1 MIIKNVKIY
10 GKELKDLEISQG
22 LIQKIGENLQGEEI
36 FDAKGL
42 TLLPSFIDLCV
53 YLKNDKFSLNHLDLL
68 EKECLKGGV
77 STILLRDV
85 MDFDEETFILFL
97 QNLSHRTL
105 QIFSSVKVKEPLKNI
120 ASMINQGAVALE
132 LESKLNAN
140 ILKIAM
146 QYALMKKVPIFAK
159 CLNEDF
165 DDNGVMND
173 CLLSSKL
180 GLIGMSEIA
189 ESSEVAKLKEIAA
202 FYQSEVIY
210 DCLSLARSLKIATD
224 ETILVSIHHLI
235 KNENACENFN
245 TAAKIK
251 PPLRSEEDRAFL
263 QNALKK
269 GKIRFLS
276 AMHCPKSSN
285 LKDLAFDEAAFGIHS
300 ICEYVSLC
308 YNFLVQNDFISWEK
322 LCEATS
328 LNPAK
333 FLKLNSGE
341 IKEGKEANLILFD
354 ENVST
359 KAPLNSLYS
368 KDTLK
373 GEVKHHLLKGEFVF

>member
-1 MIIKNVKIY
+1 MIIKNAKIY

-22 LIQKIGENLQGEEI
+22 FIQKIGENLQGEEI

-68 EKECLKGGV
+68 EKECLKGGI

-308 YNFLVQNDFISWEK
+308 YSFLVQNDFISWEK

>member
-1 MIIKNVKIY
+1 MIIKNAKIY

-180 GLIGMSEIA
+180 GLIGMSEVA
-189 ESSEVAKLKEIAA
+189 ESSEVAKLKEIAT

-224 ETILVSIHHLI
+224 EMILVSIHHLI

-263 QNALKK
+263 QNTLKK

-308 YNFLVQNDFISWEK
+308 YSFLVQNNFISWEK

-333 FLKLNSGE
+333 FLKLSSGE

-368 KDTLK
+368 KNTLK

>member
-1 MIIKNVKIY
+1 MIIKNAKIY

-180 GLIGMSEIA
+180 GLIGMSEVA
-189 ESSEVAKLKEIAA
+189 ESSEVAKLKEIAI

-251 PPLRSEEDRAFL
+251 PPLRSEEDRVFL

-276 AMHCPKSSN
+276 AMHCPKSLN

-308 YNFLVQNDFISWEK
+308 YSFLVQNDFISWEK

-373 GEVKHHLLKGEFVF
+373 GEVKHHFLKGEFVF

>member
-1 MIIKNVKIY
+1 MIIKNAKIY

-68 EKECLKGGV
+68 EKECLKGGI

-224 ETILVSIHHLI
+224 EMILVSIHHLI

-308 YNFLVQNDFISWEK
+308 YSFLVQNDFISWEK

>member
-1 MIIKNVKIY
+1 MIIKNAKIY

-68 EKECLKGGV
+68 EKECLKGGI

-308 YNFLVQNDFISWEK
+308 YSFLVQNDFISWEK
-322 LCEATS
+322 LCEVTS

-373 GEVKHHLLKGEFVF
+373 GEVKHHLLKGKFVF

>member
-1 MIIKNVKIY
+1 MIIKNAKIY

-22 LIQKIGENLQGEEI
+22 LIQKIGENLQGDEI

-173 CLLSSKL
+173 CLLSSQL
-180 GLIGMSEIA
+180 GLIGMSEVA

-202 FYQSEVIY
+202 FYQSEIIY
-210 DCLSLARSLKIATD
+210 DRLSLAKSLDLAQN

-308 YNFLVQNDFISWEK
+308 YSFLVQNDFISWEK

>member
-68 EKECLKGGV
+68 EKECLKGGI

-308 YNFLVQNDFISWEK
+308 YSFLVQNDFISWEK

>member
-1 MIIKNVKIY
+1 MIIKNAKIY

-120 ASMINQGAVALE
+120 ASMINQGTVALE

>member
-1 MIIKNVKIY
+1 MIIKNAKIY

-180 GLIGMSEIA
+180 GLIGMSEVA

-308 YNFLVQNDFISWEK
+308 YSFLVQNDFISWEK
-322 LCEATS
+322 LCEVTS

>member
-1 MIIKNVKIY
+1 MIIKNAKIY
-10 GKELKDLEISQG
+10 GKELKNLEISQG

-68 EKECLKGGV
+68 EKECLKGGI

-180 GLIGMSEIA
+180 GLIGMSELA

-308 YNFLVQNDFISWEK
+308 YSFLVQNDFISWEK

>member
-1 MIIKNVKIY
+1 MIIKNAKIY

-235 KNENACENFN
+235 KNEKACENFN

-269 GKIRFLS
+269 GKICFLS

-308 YNFLVQNDFISWEK
+308 YSFLVQNDFISWEK
-322 LCEATS
+322 LCEVTS

-373 GEVKHHLLKGEFVF
+373 GEVKHHLLKGKFVF

>member
-1 MIIKNVKIY
+1 MIIKNAKIY

-77 STILLRDV
+77 STILLRNV

-308 YNFLVQNDFISWEK
+308 YSFLVQNDFISWEK

>member
-202 FYQSEVIY
+202 FYRSEVIY

-308 YNFLVQNDFISWEK
+308 YSFLVQNDFISWEK

-359 KAPLNSLYS
+359 KALLNSLYS

>member
-1 MIIKNVKIY
+1 MIIKNAKIY

-180 GLIGMSEIA
+180 GLIGMSEVA

-308 YNFLVQNDFISWEK
+308 YSFLVQNDFISWEK

-373 GEVKHHLLKGEFVF
+373 GEVKHHFLKGKFVF

>member
-1 MIIKNVKIY
+1 MIIKNAKIY

-189 ESSEVAKLKEIAA
+189 ESSEVAKLKEIAT

-224 ETILVSIHHLI
+224 EMILVSIHHLI

-308 YNFLVQNDFISWEK
+308 YSFLVQNDFISWEK

>member
-1 MIIKNVKIY
+1 MIIKNAKIY

-68 EKECLKGGV
+68 EKECLKGGI

-180 GLIGMSEIA
+180 GLIGMSEVA

-263 QNALKK
+263 QNVLKK

-308 YNFLVQNDFISWEK
+308 YSFLVQNDFISWEK

>member
-1 MIIKNVKIY
+1 MIIKNAKIY

-36 FDAKGL
+36 FDAKEL

-68 EKECLKGGV
+68 EKECLKGGI

-180 GLIGMSEIA
+180 GLIGMSEVA

-308 YNFLVQNDFISWEK
+308 YSFLVQNDFISWEK

>member
-1 MIIKNVKIY
+1 MIIKNAKIY

-22 LIQKIGENLQGEEI
+22 LIQKIGENLQGDEI

-180 GLIGMSEIA
+180 GLIGMSEVA

-224 ETILVSIHHLI
+224 ETILISIHHLI

-308 YNFLVQNDFISWEK
+308 YSFLVQNAFISWEK

-368 KDTLK
+368 KNTLK

>member
-1 MIIKNVKIY
+1 MIIKNAKIY

-22 LIQKIGENLQGEEI
+22 LIQKIGENLQGDEI

>member
-1 MIIKNVKIY
+1 MIIKNAKIY

-120 ASMINQGAVALE
+120 ASMINQGAVALD

-180 GLIGMSEIA
+180 GLIGMSELA

-224 ETILVSIHHLI
+224 ETILISIHHLI

-308 YNFLVQNDFISWEK
+308 YSFLVQNAFISWEK

>member
-1 MIIKNVKIY
+1 MIIKNAKIY

-300 ICEYVSLC
+300 ICEYISLC
-308 YNFLVQNDFISWEK
+308 YSFLVQNAFISWEK

>member
-1 MIIKNVKIY
+1 MIIKNAKIY

-68 EKECLKGGV
+68 EKECLKGGI

-308 YNFLVQNDFISWEK
+308 YSFLVQNAFMSWEE
-322 LCEATS
+322 LCKFTS
-328 LNPAK
+328 LNAAE

-341 IKEGKEANLILFD
+341 LKEGKEANLILFD

>member
-1 MIIKNVKIY
+1 MIIKNAKIY

-180 GLIGMSEIA
+180 GLIGMSEVA

-251 PPLRSEEDRAFL
+251 PSLRSEEDRAFL

-308 YNFLVQNDFISWEK
+308 YSFLVQNDFISWEK
-322 LCEATS
+322 LCEVTS

>member
-1 MIIKNVKIY
+1 MIIKNAKIY

-68 EKECLKGGV
+68 EKECLKGGI

-180 GLIGMSEIA
+180 GLIGMSEVA

-300 ICEYVSLC
+300 ICEYISLC
-308 YNFLVQNDFISWEK
+308 YSFLVQNAFISWEK

>member
-1 MIIKNVKIY
+1 MIIKNAKIY

-22 LIQKIGENLQGEEI
+22 LIQKIGENLQGDEI

-180 GLIGMSEIA
+180 GLIGMSEVA

-300 ICEYVSLC
+300 ICEYISLC
-308 YNFLVQNDFISWEK
+308 YSFLVQNAFISWEK

>member
-1 MIIKNVKIY
+1 MIIKNAKIY

-180 GLIGMSEIA
+180 GLIGMSEVA

-224 ETILVSIHHLI
+224 ETILISIHHLI

-308 YNFLVQNDFISWEK
+308 YSFLVQNDFISWEK

>member
-1 MIIKNVKIY
+1 MIIKNAKIY

-105 QIFSSVKVKEPLKNI
+105 QIFSSVKVKESLKNI

-308 YNFLVQNDFISWEK
+308 YSFLVQNDFISWEK

>member
-1 MIIKNVKIY
+1 MIIKNAKIY

-132 LESKLNAN
+132 FESKLNAN

-180 GLIGMSEIA
+180 GLIGMSEVA

-224 ETILVSIHHLI
+224 ETILISIHHLI

-308 YNFLVQNDFISWEK
+308 YSFLVQNAFISWEK

-368 KDTLK
+368 KNTLK

>member
-1 MIIKNVKIY
+1 MIIKNAKIY

-180 GLIGMSEIA
+180 GLIGMSELA

-308 YNFLVQNDFISWEK
+308 YSFLVQNDFISWEK

>member
-1 MIIKNVKIY
+1 MIIKNAKIY

-68 EKECLKGGV
+68 EKECLKGGI

-180 GLIGMSEIA
+180 GLIGMSEVA

-308 YNFLVQNDFISWEK
+308 YSFLVQNDFISWEK
-322 LCEATS
+322 LCEVTS

-373 GEVKHHLLKGEFVF
+373 GEVKHHLLKGKFVF

>member
-1 MIIKNVKIY
+1 MIIKNAKIY

-68 EKECLKGGV
+68 EKECLKGGI

-180 GLIGMSEIA
+180 GLIGMSEVA

-308 YNFLVQNDFISWEK
+308 YSFLVQNDFISWEK
-322 LCEATS
+322 LCEVTS

>member
-1 MIIKNVKIY
+1 MIIKNAKIY

-189 ESSEVAKLKEIAA
+189 ESSEIAKLKEIAA

-308 YNFLVQNDFISWEK
+308 YSFLVQNDFISWEK

>member
-1 MIIKNVKIY
+1 MIIKNAKIY

-189 ESSEVAKLKEIAA
+189 ESSEVAKFKEIAA

-308 YNFLVQNDFISWEK
+308 YSFLVQNDFISWEK
-322 LCEATS
+322 LCEVTS

>member
-1 MIIKNVKIY
+1 MIIKNAKIY

-68 EKECLKGGV
+68 EKECLKGGI

-180 GLIGMSEIA
+180 GLIGMSEVA

>member
-1 MIIKNVKIY
+1 MIIKNAKIY

-341 IKEGKEANLILFD
+341 IKKGKEANLILFD

>member
-1 MIIKNVKIY
+1 MIIKNAKIY

-308 YNFLVQNDFISWEK
+308 YSFLVQNDFISWEK

>member
-1 MIIKNVKIY
+1 MIIKNAKIY

-165 DDNGVMND
+165 DDNGAMND

-180 GLIGMSEIA
+180 GLIGMSEVA

-308 YNFLVQNDFISWEK
+308 YSFLVQNDFISWEK
-322 LCEATS
+322 LCEVTS

-359 KAPLNSLYS
+359 KAPLNSLYG

>member
-1 MIIKNVKIY
+1 MIIKNAKIY

-173 CLLSSKL
+173 CLLSSQL
-180 GLIGMSEIA
+180 GLIGMSELA

-202 FYQSEVIY
+202 FYQSEIIY
-210 DCLSLARSLKIATD
+210 DRLSLAKSLDLAQNEAVLI
-224 ETILVSIHHLI
+224 SIHHLI

-308 YNFLVQNDFISWEK
+308 YSFLVQNAFISWEE
-322 LCEATS
+322 LCKFTS
-328 LNPAK
+328 LNAAE

-341 IKEGKEANLILFD
+341 LKEGKEANLILFD